1 MMLLKW
7 EDHGSEDEVDHN
19 MSDRFKSHEIFN
31 QSIHTSWSPQPGV
44 KINEVMK
51 EKAITSM

>member
-1 MMLLKW
+1 MVTKHELN
-7 EDHGSEDEVDHN
+7 HN
-19 MSDRFKSHEIFN
+19 LSVRSKALEISN
-31 QSIHTSWSPQPGV
+31 QSIHTSWSPQPDV

>member
-1 MMLLKW
+1 MN
-7 EDHGSEDEVDHN
+7 HN
-19 MSDRFKSHEIFN
+19 SSVRSKAHEISN
-31 QSIHTSWSPQPGV
+31 QSIHTSWSPKPSV

>member
-1 MMLLKW
+1 MVVKN
-7 EDHGSEDEVDHN
+7 EVDHN
-19 MSDRFKSHEIFN
+19 MSGRFKSHEISN

>member
-1 MMLLKW
+1 MLVAKN
-7 EDHGSEDEVDHN
+7 EVDHN
-19 MSDRFKSHEIFN
+19 MSTKSKAHEIFN
-31 QSIHTSWSPQPGV
+31 QRIHTSWSPQPDV

>member
-1 MMLLKW
+1 MVAKY
-7 EDHGSEDEVDHN
+7 EVNHN
-19 MSDRFKSHEIFN
+19 LFVWSKAHEIFN
-31 QSIHTSWSPQPGV
+31 QRNHTSWSPQPSV